1 MLVDF
6 LGLLMAGSSQI
17 VSSQVNR
24 HFSTLALMREKMR
37 AGSRL
42 HSDVQKAGR
51 GRTLYVT
58 HVYSTVFPSL
68 LEYLYPQGLMG
79 VHTGASRNCGSQS
92 FPSCT
97 HSTRLKILSSILHQ
111 TIKASKKS
119 GFIKADYVML
129 LVQRRAHFYVLEW
142 QHGYVRYCR
151 APSGTGTR

>member
-1 MLVDF
+1 
-6 LGLLMAGSSQI
+6 MAGSSQI

-58 HVYSTVFPSL
+58 HVYYTVFPSL

-97 HSTRLKILSSILHQ
+97 HSTRYLIIMYGVLLCCTRTLCTVPYRHDVHARLTFFPGELLSEQMLLSSALGLPPL
-111 TIKASKKS
+111 ARW
-119 GFIKADYVML
+119 GVAV
-129 LVQRRAHFYVLEW
+129 
-142 QHGYVRYCR
+142 
-151 APSGTGTR
+151 

>member
-24 HFSTLALMREKMR
+24 HFSTLALMHEKMR

-58 HVYSTVFPSL
+58 HVYYTVFPSL

-97 HSTRLKILSSILHQ
+97 HSTRLREWGALPLSGKWPSTTSIDCAGDTTTGAQGLQ
-111 TIKASKKS
+111 DSQS
-119 GFIKADYVML
+119 
-129 LVQRRAHFYVLEW
+129 
-142 QHGYVRYCR
+142 QHT
-151 APSGTGTR
+151 SGTLRRTWRDLQPA

>member
-58 HVYSTVFPSL
+58 HVYYTVFPSL

-97 HSTRLKILSSILHQ
+97 PPSI
-111 TIKASKKS
+111 TKKS
-119 GFIKADYVML
+119 VFPQHFESYLVLLAASSASRDWWYV
-129 LVQRRAHFYVLEW
+129 VVTPRRAIGPDRILRF
-142 QHGYVRYCR
+142 VRGR
-151 APSGTGTR
+151 PP